1 MGRRPDPNRTRAN
14 EIIRATIRCL
24 ARSGFSQLTM
34 KRLSEEAGISQGI
47 LHYYFKDKR
56 AILAAAAEHVMDDLD
71 LRAKSE
77 FKNARDPKD
86 QLRGMIKACLTV
98 ATVDREFWTVFMALW
113 GESLHD
119 PALALLNKKTYRRAR
134 EVNRRNYRKGYCARR
149 FQIRER
155 ASGQRPYPCLD
166 RWNFS
171 AAHLREEAHVAW
183 RSAASLRDPVAE
195 ASDLCRTKSVGGCR
209 LIGRRFG
216 KVDDA
221 SK

>member
-134 EVNRRNYRKGYCARR
+134 ESIGGIIERGIARGD
-149 FQIRER
+149 F
-155 ASGQRPYPCLD
+155 
-166 RWNFS
+166 
-171 AAHLREEAHVAW
+171 
-183 RSAASLRDPVAE
+183 
-195 ASDLCRTKSVGGCR
+195 KSVNVLQASALILALIDGISLQLTFEKKLMSLGEAQR
-209 LIGRRFG
+209 LCETLLL
-216 KVDDA
+216 KHLTSA
-221 SK
+221 EQNP